1 MSKSRNRHDAE
12 LTFSRRTMILASG
25 QAILGGAVASRLLY
39 LSVAKSGDYKSLSDV
54 NRIKVRLVLPK
65 RGLIYDRQ
73 GMLLADNHQSFRLV
87 FIPEQVSALKEKLV
101 QLRPFIPMPDENIED
116 LLKEVKAKPK
126 FAQICAYEK
135 LTWEQVCR
143 LSLQLDK
150 FEGFSIESGW
160 IRYYPEEDCT
170 AHVLGYVQTPA
181 SSEKTDNPLYRLADF
196 RLGKTGI
203 EKTYEE
209 ELQGQAGYKQIEV
222 NARNRTIREL
232 TTQPPVTGK
241 TMHMSI
247 HGDLQQY
254 TQERLSQEQS
264 GTAVVMNVHSGEVLS
279 LCSAPSFDPNLF
291 PKGIPKA
298 DWNGLLNNIYRPLHN
313 KSIQGLY
320 APGSIFKTV
329 VALAALEAE
338 VIDEH
343 TTIPCHGYI
352 ELNTHRFHC
361 WHKHGGHGPTDL
373 VRALRESCDVFF
385 YEIAQKVGIDKIAAM
400 AQRLGYG
407 ETTGIEL
414 PGEKQGLIPTKSWKR
429 MVRGQSWR
437 VADTILAG
445 IGQGAIL
452 VTPLQMTLMMSR
464 LLNSNQKILQPS
476 LMKGGH
482 EDQDSWDTLNLDPKF
497 MTLIKQGLD
506 ETVNSPLGLAYNS
519 RIAVAGFEMGGKT
532 ATTQVR
538 RITMEERSRG
548 VLLNEQRPWE
558 HRDHGMFCGYA
569 PVHNPKYAITVLI
582 EHGGGGGKV
591 AAPIARDILYQAQL
605 LKV

>member
-1 MSKSRNRHDAE
+1 MRKSRNRHDAE
-12 LTFSRRTMILASG
+12 LTFSRRTMILAGG
-25 QAILGGAVASRLLY
+25 QALLGGAVASRLLY

-65 RGLIYDRQ
+65 RGLIYDCQ
-73 GMLLADNHQSFRLV
+73 GILLADNHQSFRLV
-87 FIPEQVSALKEKLV
+87 FIPEQVSSLKESLYNLKN
-101 QLRPFIPMPDENIED
+101 FISLSDDDIDEI
-116 LLKEVKAKPK
+116 LKEVKAKPK
-126 FAQICAYEK
+126 FSQICAFEK
-135 LTWEQVCR
+135 LSWEQVCK
-143 LSLQLDK
+143 LSLKLDN

-160 IRYYPEEDCT
+160 LRYYPQGDCT
-170 AHVLGYVQTPA
+170 AHVIGYVQTPA
-181 SSEKTDNPLYRLADF
+181 SSEKTDNQLYRLADF

-209 ELQGQAGYKQIEV
+209 SLQGQAGYKQIEV

-232 TTQPPVTGK
+232 TTQPPVTGQ
-241 TMHMSI
+241 TMHLSI
-247 HGDLQQY
+247 HSDLQEY
-254 TQERLSQEQS
+254 VQERLSQEHS
-264 GTAVVMNVHSGEVLS
+264 GSAVVMNVHTGEVLS
-279 LCSAPSFDPNLF
+279 LCSAPSFDPNMF
-291 PKGIPKA
+291 PKGIGKA
-298 DWNGLLNNIYRPLHN
+298 EWKGLLNNTYRPLHN
-313 KSIQGLY
+313 KAIQGLY

-385 YEIAQKVGIDKIAAM
+385 YEIAQKVGIDKIASM

-407 ETTGIEL
+407 NISGIEL

-437 VADTILAG
+437 VSDTILAG
-445 IGQGAIL
+445 IGQGAML

-464 LLNSNQKILQPS
+464 LLNPKQKLLRPS
-476 LMKGGH
+476 LLKGGY
-482 EDQDSWDTLNLDPKF
+482 EDPEALDTLDLDHKF
-497 MTLIKQGLD
+497 TALIKQGLD
-506 ETVNSPLGLAYNS
+506 ETVNSPAGLAYNS
-519 RIAVAGFEMGGKT
+519 RIAVGGFEMGGKT

-569 PVHNPKYAITVLI
+569 PIHNPKYAITVLV